1 MKDIDTSYKVLGLTP
16 GASEAEIRLA
26 HKNLLDSI
34 YPDLLSPKTTLR
46 KSAREKIAEINE
58 AYDELMLHL
67 AGTSLRNLPAVPPA
81 SDIREPQKLEE
92 ALPRD
97 AVQVELPPQDN
108 IPPGYIPPVLGVL
121 TLLLCVSL
129 LGISGI
135 GGTMLAIVSAAA
147 GWLAGHALVRGVNKL
162 DAPRLQ
168 KSVVA
173 WMAAALFFIVIISLP
188 ALSKKPPK
196 RIVSTSMEQAAPKS
210 PRSRSASSPVS
221 NQENEKQGSAPVPGS
236 VSTGGTNPAE
246 SASWL
251 SKGKELII
259 AGKYQEAIDAL
270 TRSIQLNPG
279 EAAGY
284 NSRGVAFAY
293 SHQYKKAMDDYNKAI
308 ELNPEG
314 DGAYYLNRGI
324 VCVVQG
330 NYQQAIMDYKKAAG
344 LGNKE
349 ARDFFDSQN
358 IVW

>member
-1 MKDIDTSYKVLGLTP
+1 MEDIDTSYKVLGLAP

-46 KSAREKIAEINE
+46 KSAREKIVKINE

-67 AGTSLRNLPAVPPA
+67 AGTSLRNLPAAPPA
-81 SDIREPQKLEE
+81 SDIQEPQKP
-92 ALPRD
+92 AVAPSRD

-121 TLLLCVSL
+121 TLLLCASL

-147 GWLAGHALVRGVNKL
+147 GWLAGHALVKGVNKL
-162 DAPRLQ
+162 NASRPQ
-168 KSVVA
+168 KIAVA
-173 WMAAALFFIVIISLP
+173 WMAAALFFLVIISLP
-188 ALSKKPPK
+188 ALSKKSPK
-196 RIVSTSMEQAAPKS
+196 KVVSAGVEQTAQKAPR
-210 PRSRSASSPVS
+210 PSSPLVS
-221 NQENEKQGSAPVPGS
+221 SQESEKPGSAPEPGS
-236 VSTGGTNPAE
+236 LSSEGANPLE

-293 SHQYKKAMDDYNKAI
+293 SHQFKKAMDDYNKAI
-308 ELNPEG
+308 ELDPGG

-324 VCVVQG
+324 VCVAQG

>member
-1 MKDIDTSYKVLGLTP
+1 MENIDSSYKVLGLAP

-26 HKNLLDSI
+26 HKDLLDRT
-34 YPDLLSPKTTLR
+34 YPDLLSPRTALR
-46 KSAREKIAEINE
+46 KSARERITEINE

-67 AGTSLRNLPAVPPA
+67 AGTSLRNLPAAPPA
-81 SDIREPQKLEE
+81 SGTQEPQIQED
-92 ALPRD
+92 APPRD
-97 AVQVELPPQDN
+97 AAEVESPPEDN

-121 TLLLCVSL
+121 ALLLCVRL

-147 GWLAGHALVRGVNKL
+147 GWLAGQALVKGVNKL
-162 DAPRLQ
+162 NAPRLQ

-173 WMAAALFFIVIISLP
+173 WMTTALFFVVIFSLP
-188 ALSKKPPK
+188 ALSKKSPK
-196 RIVSTSMEQAAPKS
+196 RVVSAVMEQMSSKAPR
-210 PRSRSASSPVS
+210 PAMPAVS
-221 NQENEKQGSAPVPGS
+221 NQKNEKQGSAPEPGP
-236 VSTGGTNPAE
+236 VSTGETNPVE

-251 SKGKELII
+251 TAGKHLII

-270 TRSIQLNPG
+270 TRSIRLNPG

-293 SHQYKKAMDDYNKAI
+293 SHQYEKAMDDYNRAI
-308 ELNPEG
+308 ELDPRG

-324 VCVVQG
+324 VCVAQG
-330 NYQQAIMDYKKAAG
+330 NYQQAIIDYKKAAG
-344 LGNKE
+344 LGNRE
-349 ARDFFDSQN
+349 ARDFFDSQD